1 MVDSDRGFEIRPDG
15 VAKVAGNIGG
25 LLVEAK
31 GVVDALA
38 AAQVPAA
45 AFADIGSSL
54 ASMNGKLHNEIT
66 SALSRMCAVW
76 QAVNQ
81 LTENDAATYRR
92 IDGEVGSA
100 VNRVASTDYVGP
112 RDWGLFRNA

>member
-1 MVDSDRGFEIRPDG
+1 MVGSDRDFEVRPDG
-15 VAKVAGNIGG
+15 VAKVAGNISG

-38 AAQVPAA
+38 AAQVPAS

-54 ASMNGKLHNEIT
+54 ASVNGRLHNEIT
-66 SALSRMCAVW
+66 GALSRMCAVW

-81 LTENDAATYRR
+81 LTQNDASTYRR
-92 IDGEVGSA
+92 IDGEVGAA
-100 VNRVASTDYVGP
+100 VRRVGSTDYVRP
-112 RDWGLFRNA
+112 RDWELFRNA